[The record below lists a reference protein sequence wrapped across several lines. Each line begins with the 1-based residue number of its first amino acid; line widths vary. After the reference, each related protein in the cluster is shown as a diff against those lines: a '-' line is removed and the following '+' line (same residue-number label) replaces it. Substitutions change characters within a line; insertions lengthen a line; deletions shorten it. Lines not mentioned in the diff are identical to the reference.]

1 MDVLSART
9 FPSLPLPLPR
19 PRPRGP
25 KRREE
30 RRTRERQTTREA
42 AEWGYI
48 WEDSM
53 RGTARRRE
61 RASERER
68 ERVRLDRQCARER
81 ATWQGCVHVCV
92 PAEGRVSVC
101 TVARVFVGRVV
112 RVRVGGGGAR
122 TRRTGCACARGAWW
136 WKSVESWR
144 RSGPRHVCRLQ
155 RAGGHQSHGT
165 CHIMSC
171 TQPDTQPRP

>member
-1 MDVLSART
+1 MCCR
-9 FPSLPLPLPR
+9 
-19 PRPRGP
+19 RGP
-25 KRREE
+25 SPPSSSPARAQKS
-30 RRTRERQTTREA
+30 T
-42 AEWGYI
+42 
-48 WEDSM
+48 
-53 RGTARRRE
+53 RGTQDAGARRRE
-61 RASERER
+61 RQPSGGTYGRIRCVAQLDDESERERER

-122 TRRTGCACARGAWW
+122 TRRTGGTCARGAWW
-136 WKSVESWR
+136 WRSGESWR